1 MIRRTPVTDC
11 RRRVRAAEK
20 TLQKMASNATSD
32 FTNSTETPLSSH
44 PCPFMA
50 DWAWRC
56 EFLTPTTSK
65 VLVALISLGVP
76 IALFTIL
83 LNAMVIWAVWRKRYL
98 RKQKPCV
105 LLACLAAT
113 DLLVGAVV
121 LPLFI
126 TGHALRLSGAPV
138 CLVDTATWASMYI
151 ACGAS
156 LYHLVIVSGERYVA
170 IKHALRYETL
180 VRTRRITMAVAT
192 AWAVPVFTTSVEAG
206 STGPLEILLYVLVMF
221 ILLPGALALICFYQ
235 GAVFLE
241 SRRHRRHILAHQVS
255 ETAAK
260 EILKEDKAARTVTMV
275 VGALQ
280 LLCYASSSVYAG
292 IVLTISDSLPKSV
305 IAISSYPPEF
315 LVCCNSLI
323 NPVIYCLRTRDFQRA
338 LRELFNLK
346 RPQATPRQEPAGAIN
361 MTLRSGQGNCKP
373 RVESPA
379 HGERRRKNHQEFKR
393 VRARSLDMSPDPS
406 RRLGTRRNNSI

>member
-1 MIRRTPVTDC
+1 
-11 RRRVRAAEK
+11 
-20 TLQKMASNATSD
+20 MASNATDD
-32 FTNSTETPLSSH
+32 FTNFTESTLASH

-50 DWAWRC
+50 DWVWKR

-65 VLVALISLGVP
+65 VLVAQNFLGVP
-76 IALFTIL
+76 IALFAIL

-113 DLLVGAVV
+113 DLMVGAVV

-126 TGHALRLSGAPV
+126 TGHALRLSRAPV
-138 CLVDTATWASMYI
+138 CLVDTATVASMYI

-156 LYHLVIVSGERYVA
+156 LYHLVIISGERYVA

-180 VRTRRITMAVAT
+180 VTTRRITMAVAT

-255 ETAAK
+255 ETATK
-260 EILKEDKAARTVTMV
+260 EILKKDKAARTVTLV
-275 VGALQ
+275 VGAL

-323 NPVIYCLRTRDFQRA
+323 NPVIYCLRTRDFRRA
-338 LRELFNLK
+338 FRELFNITK
-346 RPQATPRQEPAGAIN
+346 PQATPRQEPAGAIN

-379 HGERRRKNHQEFKR
+379 HGERDRATRPELKR
-393 VRARSLDMSPDPS
+393 VRARSLDLSPDPS
-406 RRLGTRRNNSI
+406 RRLATRRNNSI